1 MRKKGQTTKKVMAVL
16 ATALAAM
23 GTTACLMG
31 QNFVKPDMPVPA
43 AFRGAPSTEESIASL
58 PWWDVLKDG
67 NLRSLLED
75 TYRNNRDL
83 EAMLANVDSARQ
95 SVTIA
100 IAPLFPWASYGAAPP
115 KARTRAAAAPS

>member
-75 TYRNNRDL
+75 TYRNNIGRCIL
-83 EAMLANVDSARQ
+83 VGL
-95 SVTIA
+95 
-100 IAPLFPWASYGAAPP
+100 SYNFG
-115 KARTRAAAAPS
+115 KWNFKEKNRMKTMEKNYNL